1 MSVGLGGIL
10 TFVLP
15 RTLLESSLEVLAQI
29 GRSHAEGFVVWGGN
43 RENDTQFRFQVGL
56 VPEQRAYSTDEGLL
70 VTVDG
75 DALHD
80 MNVRFNEQ
88 GLMLAGQI
96 HSHPTGAYHS
106 STDDHLPLVTVIG
119 GLSVVVPDF
128 ARDGLGARD
137 RFAWYRLAS
146 YANWVEVDPSRTV
159 QIV

>member
-1 MSVGLGGIL
+1 MSVGLGGIV
-10 TFVLP
+10 TYVLP
-15 RTLLESSLEVLAQI
+15 RTLLESSLEVLGQI
-29 GRSHAEGFVVWGGN
+29 GRNRAEGFVVWGGN
-43 RENDTQFRFQVGL
+43 RDSETAFRFEAGL

-75 DALHD
+75 DALHNI
-80 MNVRFNEQ
+80 NVRFNEE

-96 HSHPTGAYHS
+96 HSHPTDAYHS

-128 ARDGLGARD
+128 AREGIDALD
-137 RFAWYRLAS
+137 RFAWYRLES
-146 YANWVEVDPSRTV
+146 YARWVEVDPSTV